1 MTESNNSMAETL
13 ANAQKKLDEKK
24 ERQRQHEILTYGHV
38 LSDKEKAYY
47 AEQMKKAELEEK
59 RQKEQVLRQKRINN
73 YFENWIKT
81 VPKKYKEASFENA
94 YTNTNQRKFIVEEMK
109 KCNSAII
116 SGDNGL
122 GKTYLGYAC
131 CRKMIKEGKKARII
145 TAYKMFNEIK
155 SRFSTNSDEEYK
167 DELKKL
173 DLLIIDEA
181 DKKYGSTTDFLNLSE
196 IVSDREAEDL
206 PTIILTNA
214 DIIDLPEVLGS
225 SVVDRISGGDGKI
238 IEMTGKSLRQRDKP

>member
-1 MTESNNSMAETL
+1 MKDLNNSMAETL
-13 ANAQKKLDEKK
+13 ANAQRKLDEKK

-59 RQKEQVLRQKRINN
+59 RQKEQALRQKRINN
-73 YFENWIKT
+73 YFETWLKT
-81 VPKKYKEASFENA
+81 VPKIYKEASFENA
-94 YTNTNQRKFIVEEMK
+94 YTNTKQRKFIVNVME
-109 KCNSAII
+109 KCNSVILA
-116 SGDNGL
+116 GNNGL

-131 CRKMIKEGKKARII
+131 CRKMILEGKKANII
-145 TAYKMFNEIK
+145 TAYKLFSKIK
-155 SRFSTNSDEEYK
+155 KNFTTNTEEEYK
-167 DELKKL
+167 DRLKKL

-181 DKKYGSTTDFLNLSE
+181 EKKYGSKTDFLELSE
-196 IVSDREAEDL
+196 IVSDREAEGL
-206 PTIILTNA
+206 PTMIFTNA

-225 SVVDRISGGDGKI
+225 SVVDRISGGDGMV